1 MTKALW
7 KDTVKEITKNFK
19 RFISILLI
27 VLLGV
32 GFFVGI
38 KAVSP
43 DMKKTID
50 QYFDTQKVM
59 DVQVIST
66 LGITKEDIQKLKSI
80 EEVEEVEASYTADV
94 MVKTEEK
101 ESVVKLETMP
111 QNLNKLTLLEGKMPE
126 NLAEVV
132 VEKIFL
138 AGTNY
143 QIGDEIEIQAQEVQN
158 SKGEKQN
165 LLKQNKVT
173 IVGTVESPLYI
184 SRDRGSTK
192 LGSRKNK
199 LLYVYA
205 I

>member
-38 KAVSP
+38 KAASP

-50 QYFDTQKVM
+50 QYFDMQKVM
-59 DVQVIST
+59 DMQIIST

-80 EEVEEVEASYTADV
+80 ESVEEVEASYTADV

-138 AGTNY
+138 SGTNY

-199 LLYVYA
+199 LLYVYT